1 MNLLVKSAIASAL
14 ALGATGAY
22 AIGLPANN
30 NSDLVLVIENQT
42 TFATYALDTGI
53 SLSSVMPTG
62 SLVSGAILDTSI
74 SIASSTTGPSA
85 TLSSFLAANPASSD
99 AWALEGGQY
108 NGNGNSSTK
117 PNSEKAGNAL
127 AIFAS
132 PNGTAVNA
140 EVNNYTL
147 ANLSTFENGLQQSFV
162 TGGLTALQTATETT
176 AASYTQDSGS
186 PNSKYTLIGGG
197 VNDLATLGS
206 TAVQLFGFTGNGGTG
221 VVQSYILGT
230 ATVGTNG
237 TLTIS
242 GSSGAAPVPLP
253 AAVWL
258 FGSGLLGLVGVSRRR
273 KSAVAV

>member
-237 TLTIS
+237 FGQTS
-242 GSSGAAPVPLP
+242 AAGAPRELQFGLKA
-253 AAVWL
+253 L
-258 FGSGLLGLVGVSRRR
+258 F
-273 KSAVAV
+273 